1 MAASQL
7 RVGYYIVL
15 ELLCATILFS
25 CGIVAFWWNDVVN
38 LRQYATFNEI
48 CVTLGP
54 PIPGEN
60 HDGPLQCDPHMKILR
75 GLKFSALVFV
85 YLMA

>member
-1 MAASQL
+1 M
-7 RVGYYIVL
+7 
-15 ELLCATILFS
+15 
-25 CGIVAFWWNDVVN
+25 VN